1 MINWND
7 IRVEQEI
14 AQERYQPIIQ
24 SRQISRDLAKNG
36 QGQSEMLF
44 FRRVWVGFERKVRD
58 LGVSLRRPQKSTSPQ
73 C

>member
-7 IRVEQEI
+7 IQVEQEI

-24 SRQISRDLAKNG
+24 ARQMSRALARSEGRSGTQFYRRVFNWVGHKVGDLA
-36 QGQSEMLF
+36 LY
-44 FRRVWVGFERKVRD
+44 WH
-58 LGVSLRRPQKSTSPQ
+58 RPEKSTSPQ

>member
-14 AQERYQPIIQ
+14 AQERYQVLIQ
-24 SRQISRDLAKNG
+24 TKQTKRAVSQQEK
-36 QGQSEMLF
+36 GQSEASIF
-44 FRRVWVGFERKVRD
+44 SWVFDWFRGQPVP
-58 LGVSLRRPQKSTSPQ
+58 S

>member
-24 SRQISRDLAKNG
+24 GRQISPVLAESD
-36 QGQSEMLF
+36 QGQSKTLF
-44 FRRVWVGFERKVRD
+44 YR
-58 LGVSLRRPQKSTSPQ
+58 
-73 C
+73 

>member
-14 AQERYQPIIQ
+14 AQERYQTIIQ
-24 SRQISRDLAKNG
+24 GQQVDRASSAKEKGQAETSIFSWVFGWFNRQPVAS
-36 QGQSEMLF
+36 
-44 FRRVWVGFERKVRD
+44 
-58 LGVSLRRPQKSTSPQ
+58 

>member
-24 SRQISRDLAKNG
+24 ARQMSRALAK
-36 QGQSEMLF
+36 SEGRSKTNFYHRF
-44 FRRVWVGFERKVRD
+44 FAWVGNKVED
-58 LGVSLRRPQKSTSPQ
+58 LGVNGRGPQKSVSSQ

>member
-24 SRQISRDLAKNG
+24 ARQMSRTLTKSEGRSNAQFYRRVFGWIGCRLGDLAVYG
-36 QGQSEMLF
+36 Q
-44 FRRVWVGFERKVRD
+44 
-58 LGVSLRRPQKSTSPQ
+58 RPQKSASPQ